1 MAYKTMSFSRSSGG
15 YNAEDGDVLDFANSS
30 NLSFGSLYKC
40 TDFYVSIT
48 GGITS
53 ATTSGRTHEMNL
65 QIKIGSSWR
74 TIWSGEKYL
83 PARGTTGY
91 EIEFSGTI
99 PSSYQVQ
106 AATSGISGIRLQQD
120 GDYALRG
127 ANASGY
133 LEVTYVDN
141 VTICGAPSNVS
152 LSKSQTVDNATL
164 SWKAGTSGSNN
175 TVTGYVIT
183 YQESSNGSSWGEVNY
198 LKEVTGIST
207 TVDAPS
213 TEGRYRRFGVQ
224 TKGTA
229 GDDWLSSV
237 VWSGSLKKVS
247 YSSCGAPTSL
257 SLAAT
262 SSTGVN
268 VRLSWSGAT
277 AGTENSITGYEVQ
290 RRESADNSSWG
301 SWSSLGTTT
310 NTYMDVAPPTTA
322 GNYYQYQVQTRGS
335 AGANYYSSWKV
346 SSNTLQRAYTAC
358 GAPTSCTVD
367 TSLSLVATTLRWS
380 GATDGYGNAIS
391 KYEIQRRSKSH
402 KGSWSSWS
410 AFETTSGTSISVS
423 PPATAGH
430 YYQYRVRAQS
440 TAGEA
445 YYSSWKESTNTLRKA
460 HKTIPAFTDPT
471 LIVGQTDVKAVH
483 ITELQSTLNDILLPF
498 MDVSK
503 ATFTELD
510 RDSDAKHWGAHVQEL
525 KNAIDSTGVSHDS
538 WVTMQ
543 DEVTADVI
551 EQLRK
556 VVKAI

>member
-40 TDFYVSIT
+40 TDFYASIT

-207 TVDAPS
+207 TVDAPN

-262 SSTGVN
+262 SSTGGN

-290 RRESADNSSWG
+290 RRESTDNSSWG
-301 SWSSLGTTT
+301 SWFSLGTTT

-322 GNYYQYQVQTRGS
+322 GSYYQYQVQTRGS
-335 AGANYYSSWKV
+335 AGASYYSSWKT

-358 GAPTSCTVD
+358 GAPTSCVVD
-367 TSLSLVATTLRWS
+367 TALSMVATTLRWS

-391 KYEIQRRSKSH
+391 KYEVQRRSKSH

-410 AFETTSGTSISVS
+410 AFEMTSGTSISVS

-483 ITELQSTLNDILLPF
+483 ITELQSALNNILLPF
-498 MDVSK
+498 MDAGKV
-503 ATFTELD
+503 AFTELD

-538 WVTMQ
+538 WVIMQ

>member
-1 MAYKTMSFSRSSGG
+1 MAYKTMSFSRSSNG

-40 TDFYVSIT
+40 TDFYASIT

-53 ATTSGRTHEMNL
+53 ATTSGRTHEMKL
-65 QIKIGSSWR
+65 QVKIGSNWR

-127 ANASGY
+127 ENASGY

-141 VTICGAPSNVS
+141 VTVCGAPSNVS
-152 LSKSQTVDNATL
+152 LSKSQTVNNATL

-183 YQESSNGSSWGEVNY
+183 YQDSSNGSSWGEVNY
-198 LKEVTGIST
+198 LKDVTGTST
-207 TVDAPS
+207 TVNAPS
-213 TEGRYRRFGVQ
+213 TVGRYRRFGVQ

-229 GDDWLSSV
+229 GEEWLSSV
-237 VWSGSLKKVS
+237 VWSGALKKVS

-262 SSTGVN
+262 SSTGGN

-310 NTYMDVAPPTTA
+310 NTYMDVAPPATA

-335 AGANYYSSWKV
+335 AGADYYSSWKV
-346 SSNTLQRAYTAC
+346 SSNTLQSAYTAC
-358 GAPTSCTVD
+358 GAPTSCMVD
-367 TSLSLVATTLRWS
+367 ASLSMVATTLRWS
-380 GATDGYGNAIS
+380 GATDGYGTVIS
-391 KYEIQRRSKSH
+391 KYEVQRRSKSH
-402 KGSWSSWS
+402 KGSWSPWS
-410 AFETTSGTSISVS
+410 TFETTSGTSISVS
-423 PPATAGH
+423 PPATAGN

-445 YYSSWKESTNTLRKA
+445 YYSDWKESTNTLRKA
-460 HKTIPAFTDPT
+460 HQTIPAFTDPT

-483 ITELQSTLNDILLPF
+483 ITELQYALNNILLPF
-498 MDVSK
+498 MDAGK
-503 ATFTELD
+503 AAFTEID
-510 RDSDAKHWGAHVQEL
+510 RNSDAKHWGTHVQEL
-525 KNAIDSTGVSHDS
+525 KNVIDSIGVSHDS
-538 WVTMQ
+538 WIAMQ
-543 DEVTADVI
+543 NEVTADVI

-556 VVKAI
+556 IVKSI